1 MVRQSTGEHRIPIA
15 DRAILADGS
24 RGEHDAGKSG
34 SRPVVTSTPPIRSPA
49 LGVRPNSSLWCDAV
63 IPPPSSS
70 HSPWTYADALAA
82 IWARSGYDR
91 GWIANPFGGQADAE
105 RSLRRVG
112 ALLAQLGDPKRR
124 YGIVHVAGSKGKG
137 STCAMIAA
145 VLGAA
150 GHRVGLTTSPHLHTF
165 RERIVVD
172 GEAITET
179 GFAALA
185 QRVVRAGEELEG
197 ATPELGQVTAFE
209 LVIAMAFDHFAHVR
223 CDLAVVEVGLGGT
236 YDATNVVSPLVSAI
250 TRLDLEHTA
259 VLGNTI
265 EEIAAAK
272 AGIIKPGRPVVVS
285 PQPPA
290 AAATIARIAGE
301 RGSSLLM
308 AGRDWHWT
316 GDGPAFD
323 ATGSWGT
330 YRAMKLGLIGEMQR
344 ENACTAIAGLWVL
357 SQSGVSVPE
366 PAIREGLA
374 AVHWPGRFEEV
385 SLSTGTRIILDGAHT
400 PASTAALAA
409 TVRAVYPDQRVALVV
424 GSMSDKDAASLIG
437 PLAAITRRIV
447 VTRSRSARAVDP
459 ASLVEAAHALG
470 QTATVEENVAAAMA
484 RATTTAGLTGMVLV
498 TGSLAIVAE
507 AREWLGLA
515 VSDPPMPPAG

>member
-1 MVRQSTGEHRIPIA
+1 MDLPTPRPAAWTYNDA
-15 DRAILADGS
+15 LRAIWD
-24 RGEHDAGKSG
+24 
-34 SRPVVTSTPPIRSPA
+34 
-49 LGVRPNSSLWCDAV
+49 
-63 IPPPSSS
+63 
-70 HSPWTYADALAA
+70 
-82 IWARSGYDR
+82 RSGYDR

-105 RSLRRVG
+105 RSLRRV
-112 ALLAQLGDPKRR
+112 AVLLQRLGDPQRR

-145 VLGAA
+145 VLREA

-165 RERIVVD
+165 RERIVID
-172 GEAITET
+172 GVAITET
-179 GFAALA
+179 GFAALTR
-185 QRVVRAGEELEG
+185 RVVRAAEELES

-209 LVIAMAFDHFAHVR
+209 LIIAMAFDHFAATS

-259 VLGNTI
+259 VLGHTI

-285 PQPPA
+285 PQPPE
-290 AAATIARIAGE
+290 AAATIVQIAGDW
-301 RGSSLLM
+301 GSPLLIG
-308 AGRDWHWT
+308 GRDWHWT

-323 ATGSWGT
+323 ATGPWGT
-330 YRAMKLGLIGEMQR
+330 YRALHPGLTGEMQR
-344 ENACTAIAGLWVL
+344 ENACTAIAALWVL
-357 SQSGVSVPE
+357 TEEGVTIPE
-366 PAIREGLA
+366 RALREGLA
-374 AVHWPGRFEEV
+374 SVHWPGRFEEV
-385 SLSTGTRIILDGAHT
+385 VLPGGPRVILDGAHT
-400 PASTAALAA
+400 PASVEALASTMA
-409 TVRAVYPDQRVALVV
+409 TVYPDQQVVLVV

-437 PLAAITRRIV
+437 PLAAIARRIV

-459 ASLVEAAHALG
+459 ASLVEAARALG
-470 QTATVEENVAAAMA
+470 QTATAEENVAAAMA
-484 RATTTAGLTGMVLV
+484 HATAAAGPTGTVLV

-515 VSDPPMPPAG
+515 VSDPPMPAAG